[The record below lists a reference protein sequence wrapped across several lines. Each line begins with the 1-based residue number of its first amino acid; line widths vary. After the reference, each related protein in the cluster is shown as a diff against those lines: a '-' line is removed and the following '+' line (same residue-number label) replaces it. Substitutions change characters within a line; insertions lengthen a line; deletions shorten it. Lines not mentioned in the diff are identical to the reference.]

1 MRNQVSKSQAIIEF
15 KKMFDIG
22 NNQSMYND
30 DSFLINKS
38 DFTRHQVI
46 SKLCKWFENNKINGY
61 YVIIKPITLLY
72 TRFEIL
78 TNKYKNEEIRIQNVF
93 A

>member
-1 MRNQVSKSQAIIEF
+1 MINQVSKSQAIIEF

-38 DFTRHQVI
+38 D
-46 SKLCKWFENNKINGY
+46 
-61 YVIIKPITLLY
+61 Y
-72 TRFEIL
+72 TRQQVVSKPVSYTHLRAHE
-78 TNKYKNEEIRIQNVF
+78 T
-93 A
+93 

>member
-22 NNQSMYND
+22 DNQSMYND

-38 DFTRHQVI
+38 DYTRQEVV
-46 SKLCKWFENNKINGY
+46 SKLCKWFENNEINGF

-78 TNKYKNEEIRIQNVF
+78 TNKSKNEEI
-93 A
+93 

>member
-1 MRNQVSKSQAIIEF
+1 MINQVSKSQAII

-38 DFTRHQVI
+38 DYTRQQVV
-46 SKLCKWFENNKINGY
+46 SKLCKWFENNEINSF

-72 TRFEIL
+72 TKFEIL
-78 TNKYKNEEIRIQNVF
+78 TNK
-93 A
+93 

>member
-1 MRNQVSKSQAIIEF
+1 MINQVSKSQAIIEF

-38 DFTRHQVI
+38 DYTRQQVV
-46 SKLCKWFENNKINGY
+46 SKLCKWFENNEINSF

-72 TRFEIL
+72 TKFEIL
-78 TNKYKNEEIRIQNVF
+78 TSNQNRYEEN
-93 A
+93 

>member
-22 NNQSMYND
+22 DNQSMYND

-38 DFTRHQVI
+38 DYTRLEVV
-46 SKLCKWFENNKINGY
+46 SKLCKWFENNEINGF

-78 TNKYKNEEIRIQNVF
+78 TNK
-93 A
+93 

>member
-1 MRNQVSKSQAIIEF
+1 MINQVSKSQAIIEF

-38 DFTRHQVI
+38 DYTRQQVV
-46 SKLCKWFENNKINGY
+46 SKLCKWFENNEINSF

-72 TRFEIL
+72 TKFETVSYTHL
-78 TNKYKNEEIRIQNVF
+78 TLPTT
-93 A
+93 